1 MTASVKLS
9 LNSLRKSSMRGSLDC
24 QMAMLTTASTEE
36 PITPDQPNPR
46 IRRVEARS
54 ADGTGRART

>member
-1 MTASVKLS
+1 MTALVKPS
-9 LNSLRKSSMRGSLDC
+9 LNSLRRSSMRGSLDW

-36 PITPDQPNPR
+36 PIAPDHPIPR